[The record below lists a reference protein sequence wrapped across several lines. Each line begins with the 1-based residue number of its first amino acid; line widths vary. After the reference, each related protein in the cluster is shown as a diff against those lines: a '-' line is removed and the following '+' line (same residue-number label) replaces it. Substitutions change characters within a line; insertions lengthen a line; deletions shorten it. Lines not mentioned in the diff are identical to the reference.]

1 MIEQWGLL
9 GVALSAFLSATILPG
24 NSEIAL
30 FAYSKHFPQ
39 FATAALLI
47 ASIANT
53 AGSMT
58 TYVAGRWFKP
68 PERNRASAWL
78 QQWGS
83 GVLLLAWLPL
93 VGDGLCLAAGW
104 LRFPWLVSLSLI
116 FVGKFARYCAIV
128 WFVT

>member
-9 GVALSAFLSATILPG
+9 GVGLSAFLSATILPG

-30 FAYSKHFPQ
+30 FAYGKHFPQ
-39 FATAALLI
+39 FATVALLI
-47 ASIANT
+47 ASVANT

-58 TYVAGRWFKP
+58 TYGAGRWLKP
-68 PERNRASAWL
+68 PEQNRASVWL
-78 QQWGS
+78 QRWGS
-83 GVLLLAWLPL
+83 GMLLLAWLPV
-93 VGDGLCLAAGW
+93 VGDGFCLAAGW